1 MKIKHLLFISLMFM
15 PLICL
20 SQPSASWDKWK
31 WLTGEWQSEGSGIP
45 GEGTVNFSFSFELDS
60 SILERRS
67 HSDYSAGDFK
77 RRTIRDDI
85 MIVYLKNGL
94 PGNAISFD
102 NEGHTIK
109 YNITYKDSTITLTSE
124 NDPGSP
130 AFRLIYKKIN
140 SNSVN
145 TTFEISRDGVNFMI
159 YTEGIS
165 KKINKGG
172 LK

>member
-1 MKIKHLLFISLMFM
+1 MFM

-31 WLTGEWQSEGSGIP
+31 WLTGEWQGEGSGIP
-45 GEGTVNFSFSFELDS
+45 GEGTGSFSFSFDLDN
-60 SILERRS
+60 SILVRRS

-85 MIVYLKNGL
+85 MIIYLNNGL

-109 YNITYKDSTITLTSE
+109 YNITYRDSTIILTSE
-124 NDPGSP
+124 NDPESP
-130 AFRLIYKKIN
+130 AFRLKYKKID
-140 SNSVN
+140 SSSVN
-145 TTFEISRDGVNFMI
+145 TTFEISHDGVNFI
-159 YTEGIS
+159 TFVEGIS
-165 KKINKGG
+165 KKINKED